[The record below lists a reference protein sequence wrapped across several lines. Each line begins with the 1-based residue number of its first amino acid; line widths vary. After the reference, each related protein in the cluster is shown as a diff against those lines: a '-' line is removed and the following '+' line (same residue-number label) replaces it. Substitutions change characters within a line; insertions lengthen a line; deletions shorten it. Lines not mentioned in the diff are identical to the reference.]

1 MREEAKELLEIIK
14 EICKV
19 WGRANLYLIYNKARK
34 QLGMETREIKF
45 WLKYLIDHDLI
56 RFDEAHQVVMNVEDH
71 I

>member
-19 WGRANLYLIYNKARK
+19 WGKADLYLIYNKARK
-34 QLGMETREIKF
+34 QLGMETKEIKF
-45 WLKYLIDHDLI
+45 WLKYLFDKDLI
-56 RFDEAHQVVMNVEDH
+56 RWNDNQVVLNVEDN

>member
-19 WGRANLYLIYNKARK
+19 WGKADLYLIYNKARK

-45 WLKYLIDHDLI
+45 WLKYLFDKDLI
-56 RFDEAHQVVMNVEDH
+56 RWNDNQIEVVESGY
-71 I
+71 